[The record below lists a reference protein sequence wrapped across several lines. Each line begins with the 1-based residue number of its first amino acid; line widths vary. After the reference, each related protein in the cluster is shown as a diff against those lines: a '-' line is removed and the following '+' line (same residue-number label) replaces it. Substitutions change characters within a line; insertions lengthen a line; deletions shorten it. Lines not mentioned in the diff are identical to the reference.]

1 MKDNIDNIGEYLG
14 QCMDMFFG
22 DYVLYKNTPSVR
34 ATKIFKNNRSLIKTI

>member
-1 MKDNIDNIGEYLG
+1 MKDNIDNIGDYSG
-14 QCMDMFFG
+14 QYMDMFFK